1 MCSEKKVWWEESSHP
16 QGEGDGGFGKKMGH
30 PLIMS
35 CLCSL
40 CKYTAVLAS
49 VFIVLSVSFAIGTM
63 TEINQLRIALQESA
77 TARNITEGQ
86 CISLKVDCLCC
97 LNHKDEN

>member
-1 MCSEKKVWWEESSHP
+1 
-16 QGEGDGGFGKKMGH
+16 MGH

-35 CLCSL
+35 CLSSSRKC
-40 CKYTAVLAS
+40 TAVLAS

>member
-1 MCSEKKVWWEESSHP
+1 MVVGICSSTGGR
-16 QGEGDGGFGKKMGH
+16 GEGKNGT
-30 PLIMS
+30 LSSS
-35 CLCSL
+35 CKC
-40 CKYTAVLAS
+40 TAVLAS
-49 VFIVLSVSFAIGTM
+49 VFIVLSVLFAIGTM

-97 LNHKDEN
+97 